1 MLAIPPDFVRLGG
14 TGPKVPDFW
23 EKSKKLVKDYKKLI
37 ARLENYDKDNINP
50 IIIQKIQTYLENPNF
65 NPEIIKNASNAAEGI
80 CKWVIA
86 ICKYDIVYK
95 EIQPKRDALKSAE
108 N

>member
-23 EKSKKLVKDYKKLI
+23 DKSKKLVKDYKKLI

-50 IIIQKIQTYLENPNF
+50 TIIQKIQTYLDNPNF
-65 NPEIIKNASNAAEGI
+65 NPDIIKNASNAAEGI

-108 N
+108 D

>member
-1 MLAIPPDFVRLGG
+1 MLAIPPDFIKL
-14 TGPKVPDFW
+14 TPAGPKVPDFW
-23 EKSKKLVKDYKKLI
+23 DKSKKLIKDYKKLI
-37 ARLENYDKDNINP
+37 ARLENYDKDNISP
-50 IIIQKIQTYLENPNF
+50 STIQKIKTYIDNPLF

-95 EIQPKRDALKSAE
+95 EI
-108 N
+108 